1 MNELRFRNNY
11 KPFGISEMTMQNNK
25 VELDL
30 LNAVDD
36 ETVIS
41 QAALGERL
49 GVAAGLVNFMMK
61 RAVGKGL
68 VTVKKVPARRY
79 AYLLTPK
86 GFAEKARL
94 VADYMN
100 TSMGMF
106 RKVRADFAD
115 IFSGSVSS
123 GSDAPQFVVVG
134 DLEMAEVAL
143 LEALRCEI
151 NLAAVICD
159 KTNRGNLG
167 TVKILCSVDHL
178 PNAIADNAV
187 FIVADIYH
195 AQLQYDSLVE
205 RFDRKRVMALQSL
218 HVRTAKGGGEG
229 KSAGVFKATR
239 TRGGG

>member
-1 MNELRFRNNY
+1 M
-11 KPFGISEMTMQNNK
+11 PTQNNK
-25 VELDL
+25 AELDL

-61 RAVGKGL
+61 RAIGKGL

-115 IFSGSVSS
+115 IFSGSVSP
-123 GSDAPQFVVVG
+123 GLGAPQFVVVG

-143 LEALRCEI
+143 LEALRCDI
-151 NLAAVICD
+151 DLAAVICG

-167 TVKILCSVDHL
+167 AVKILSNVEHL
-178 PNAIADNAV
+178 PTALADNAI

-195 AQLQYDSLVE
+195 AQAQYDALVE
-205 RFDRKRVMALQSL
+205 RYDRKRVLALQSL
-218 HVRTAKGGGEG
+218 HVRAAKTGGPG
-229 KSAGVFKATR
+229 KTNGTGKAAG
-239 TRGGG
+239 TRGGR